1 MQITH
6 VLKKPLVTEKT
17 TTDMGERNRYG
28 FVVDR
33 RATKTDIKR
42 AVEATYSVKVEAVS
56 TMLSKGGSR
65 RLRYGWV
72 NEGVTKKAIVRLRE
86 GDTIDLF

>member
-1 MQITH
+1 MMVSH
-6 VLKKPLVTEKT
+6 VLKKPLVTEKST
-17 TTDMGERNRYG
+17 FDMNERNRYA

-33 RATKTDIKR
+33 RATKDDIKR
-42 AVEATYSVKVEAVS
+42 AVETVYDVKVEAVS
-56 TMLSKGGSR
+56 TMRRKGGSR

-72 NEGVTKKAIVRLRE
+72 NEGITKKAIVRLRE